1 MKILKSLVVLLFI
14 GFTVNA
20 QDMASSEVPT
30 AIQSQFKK
38 AYKNATDIEWEK
50 KLDNYQVEFEIDR
63 MDYEVWYTSDGKQV
77 KLEKELH
84 LNELPTAIKSAIKK
98 KYSDYSIDDCELR
111 EENGNVI
118 YLLELEKWFD
128 EIEVIY
134 DANAKLL
141 KEIK

>member
-1 MKILKSLVVLLFI
+1 MTLFDYFLLLRVS
-14 GFTVNA
+14 GVC
-20 QDMASSEVPT
+20 
-30 AIQSQFKK
+30 
-38 AYKNATDIEWEK
+38 
-50 KLDNYQVEFEIDR
+50 
-63 MDYEVWYTSDGKQV
+63 VW
-77 KLEKELH
+77 
-84 LNELPTAIKSAIKK
+84 
-98 KYSDYSIDDCELR
+98 KYVADCELR

>member
-1 MKILKSLVVLLFI
+1 MKILKSFIVLLMV
-14 GFTVNA
+14 GFTMDA
-20 QDMASSEVPT
+20 QDINSSELPT
-30 AIQSQFKK
+30 VIQSHFKQ
-38 AYKNATDIEWEK
+38 AYNNATDIEWEK
-50 KLDNYQVEFEIDR
+50 EMDHYQVEFEIDR

>member
-1 MKILKSLVVLLFI
+1 MKILKSFIVLLMV
-14 GFTVNA
+14 GFTMNA
-20 QDMASSEVPT
+20 QDISFSEVPT
-30 AIQSQFKK
+30 AIQSHFNK
-38 AYKNATDIEWEK
+38 AYKNVTDIEWEK
-50 KLDNYQVEFEIDR
+50 EMDHYQVEFEIDR

-77 KLEKELH
+77 KLEKELQP
-84 LNELPTAIKSAIKK
+84 NELPNVIATAVKK

-118 YLLELEKWFD
+118 YLLELEKWSD

>member
-63 MDYEVWYTSDGKQV
+63 MDYEVWYAANGKQV
-77 KLEKELH
+77 KLEKEIKP
-84 LNELPTAIKSAIKK
+84 NELPTAIKSAIKK

>member
-1 MKILKSLVVLLFI
+1 MKILKSLIVLLMV

-20 QDMASSEVPT
+20 QDISSSEVPT
-30 AIQSQFKK
+30 AIQSHFNK

-50 KLDNYQVEFEIDR
+50 EMDHYQVEFEIDR